1 MKVTAPPTPAARSL
15 PEILAAVPMARC
27 GECWKEPGGPCVPS
41 PAGEEGYHV
50 ARFARAMR
58 RGLISGAELIAVLQP
73 LGPFTSAT
81 LVYGQPADGA
91 R

>member
-1 MKVTAPPTPAARSL
+1 MTINPTTITRSPAARSL
-15 PEILAAVPMARC
+15 AAICEAARQANC
-27 GECWKEPGGPCVPS
+27 GECWQVPGVPCSQDP
-41 PAGEEGYHV
+41 EGDHV

-58 RGLISGAELIAVLQP
+58 RGLISGAELVAVLQP